1 MDSLHKLPLKRSQFA
16 PRVLSINTGVVQP
29 LFFNTEANAQFVMS
43 AIRKAP
49 LSGRVMV
56 NRLGIAGD
64 ERADMSVHGGLD
76 KAVYLYPHEHYAF
89 WIAAR
94 ERILHRQEPLS
105 FGSMGE
111 NLTTEGLLETELW
124 VGDSLEIGELLLEV
138 TEPRAPCFKFAA
150 RMGYPQ
156 AIKHMLQ
163 SGFTGVY
170 LKVITAAKI
179 TAAEIIRV
187 RPGPREVSIADI
199 NRQRLKGRQRGLFP

>member
-1 MDSLHKLPLKRSQFA
+1 MPHI
-16 PRVLSINTGVVQP
+16 LSINTGTVQP
-29 LFFNTEANAQFVMS
+29 LFVNTEANAQSVMS
-43 AIRKAP
+43 AIRKVP
-49 LSGRVMV
+49 LSGRVTV

-89 WIAAR
+89 WVAAR
-94 ERILHRQEPLS
+94 ERVLRRQESLP
-105 FGSMGE
+105 FGAMGE
-111 NLTTEGLLETELW
+111 NLTTVGLLESELW

-170 LKVITAAKI
+170 LKVITPAEI
-179 TAAEIIRV
+179 TAGEIIRV
-187 RPGPREVSIADI
+187 LPGPREVSIADI
-199 NRQRLKGRQRGLFP
+199 NRQRLKGRQRDLFP

>member
-1 MDSLHKLPLKRSQFA
+1 MGHI
-16 PRVLSINTGVVQP
+16 LSINTGIVQP
-29 LFFNTEANAQFVMS
+29 LFVNSEANAQSVIS

-89 WIAAR
+89 WVAAR
-94 ERILHRQEPLS
+94 ERALNRQEPLS
-105 FGSMGE
+105 FGAMGE
-111 NLTTEGLLETELW
+111 NLTTEGLLETALW
-124 VGDSLEIGELLLEV
+124 IGDSLEIGELLLEV

-170 LKVITAAKI
+170 LQVITP
-179 TAAEIIRV
+179 AEITTRQTIRV
-187 RPGPREVSIADI
+187 LPGPREVSIADI
-199 NRQRLKGRQRGLFP
+199 NRQRLKGRQRDLFP

>member
-1 MDSLHKLPLKRSQFA
+1 MPQI
-16 PRVLSINTGVVQP
+16 LSINTGVVQA
-29 LFFNTEANAQFVMS
+29 LFVNTEANAQSVMS

-49 LSGRVMV
+49 LSRPVMV
-56 NRLGIAGD
+56 NRLGIDGD

-89 WIAAR
+89 WVTAR
-94 ERILHRQEPLS
+94 ERVLHKREPLS
-105 FGSMGE
+105 FGTMGE

-124 VGDSLEIGELLLEV
+124 VGDRLEIGQLLLEV

-150 RMGYPQ
+150 RLGYPQ

-170 LKVITAAKI
+170 LKVVTP
-179 TAAEIIRV
+179 AEVGTGQTICIQ
-187 RPGPREVSIADI
+187 PGPREVSIADI
-199 NRQRLKGRQRGLFP
+199 NRQRLKGRQRDLFP

>member
-1 MDSLHKLPLKRSQFA
+1 MR
-16 PRVLSINTGVVQP
+16 RILSINTGIVQP
-29 LFFNTEANAQFVMS
+29 LFVNTEANTQSVMS

-49 LSGRVMV
+49 LSGAVTV

-89 WIAAR
+89 WVAAR
-94 ERILHRQEPLS
+94 ERVLHRQEESLS
-105 FGSMGE
+105 FGFMGE

-124 VGDSLEIGELLLEV
+124 IGDSLEIGELLLEV

-170 LKVITAAKI
+170 LKVITP
-179 TAAEIIRV
+179 AEMVTGQTICIK
-187 RPGPREVSIADI
+187 PGPREVSIADI
-199 NRQRLKGRQRGLFP
+199 NRQRLKGRQRDLFP

>member
-1 MDSLHKLPLKRSQFA
+1 MPHI
-16 PRVLSINTGVVQP
+16 LSINTGTVQP
-29 LFFNTEANAQFVMS
+29 LFVNTEANAQSVMS
-43 AIRKAP
+43 AIRKVP
-49 LSGRVMV
+49 LSGRVTV

-89 WIAAR
+89 WVAAR
-94 ERILHRQEPLS
+94 ERVLRRQEPLS
-105 FGSMGE
+105 FGAMGE

-124 VGDSLEIGELLLEV
+124 VGDRLEIGEMLLEV

-170 LKVITAAKI
+170 LKVITP
-179 TAAEIIRV
+179 AEITGGDPIRLL
-187 RPGPREVSIADI
+187 PGPREVSIADI
-199 NRQRLKGRQRGLFP
+199 NRQRLKGRQRDLFP

>member
-1 MDSLHKLPLKRSQFA
+1 MGHI
-16 PRVLSINTGVVQP
+16 LSINTGIVQP
-29 LFFNTEANAQFVMS
+29 LFVNSEANSQSVMS

-89 WIAAR
+89 WVAAR
-94 ERILHRQEPLS
+94 ERVLHQQEPLS
-105 FGSMGE
+105 FGAMGE
-111 NLTTEGLLETELW
+111 NLTTEGLLETALW
-124 VGDSLEIGELLLEV
+124 IGDSLEIGELLLEV

-150 RMGYPQ
+150 LMGYPQ

-170 LKVITAAKI
+170 LKVITP
-179 TAAEIIRV
+179 AEITTRQTIRV
-187 RPGPREVSIADI
+187 LPGPREVSIADI
-199 NRQRLKGRQRGLFP
+199 NRQRLKGRQRDLFP